1 MAENVR
7 TQLNLYGVITALFA
21 IGFGAIVTTA
31 DPFKAS
37 WITFTFAYLCAFG
50 FVFSAMTLVLYFVR
64 PKSEHNLHYHR
75 LGQANREAFFAA
87 VFVVSSLFLAS
98 KGLLYWWIEATLF
111 FALICIELFFL
122 L

>member
-1 MAENVR
+1 MLENVR
-7 TQLNLYGVITALFA
+7 RQLNLYGILALLFA
-21 IGFGAIVTTA
+21 LGFGAIISTV
-31 DPFKAS
+31 DPFHAS
-37 WITFTFAYLCAFG
+37 FVTIALAYLCAFG
-50 FVFSAMTLVLYFVR
+50 FVFCLMTLILYFIR
-64 PKSEHNLHYHR
+64 PKNEGVLHYQR

-87 VFVVSSLFLAS
+87 IFVIGSLFLAS